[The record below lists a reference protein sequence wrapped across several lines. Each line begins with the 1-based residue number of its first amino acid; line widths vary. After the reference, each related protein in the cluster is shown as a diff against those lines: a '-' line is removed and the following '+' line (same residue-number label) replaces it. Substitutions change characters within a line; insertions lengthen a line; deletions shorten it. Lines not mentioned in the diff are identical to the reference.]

1 MYTAHQQDVECLP
14 LHLHTGIMTS
24 LLISLGELQLWS
36 STHKLTIFTVL
47 MVK

>member
-1 MYTAHQQDVECLP
+1 MYTAHQQDVEWNN
-14 LHLHTGIMTS
+14 TGITTS